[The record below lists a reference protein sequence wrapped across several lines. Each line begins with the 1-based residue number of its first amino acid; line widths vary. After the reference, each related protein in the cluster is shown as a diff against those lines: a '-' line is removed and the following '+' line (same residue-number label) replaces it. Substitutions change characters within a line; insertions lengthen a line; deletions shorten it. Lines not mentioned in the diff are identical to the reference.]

1 MPHFVEYTDLTG
13 WQNKNLFASSSNEQK
28 RLYITFECFI
38 NSVQAQYEVFHKD
51 ISILKTVNLQE
62 AVDKYNSITN

>member
-1 MPHFVEYTDLTG
+1 MSHVVEYTDLTG
-13 WQNKNLFASSSNEQK
+13 WQDKSLFASSGNEQK

-38 NSVQAQYEVFHKD
+38 NSVEAQYEVFHKN
-51 ISILKTVNLQE
+51 ISVLKTVNLQE